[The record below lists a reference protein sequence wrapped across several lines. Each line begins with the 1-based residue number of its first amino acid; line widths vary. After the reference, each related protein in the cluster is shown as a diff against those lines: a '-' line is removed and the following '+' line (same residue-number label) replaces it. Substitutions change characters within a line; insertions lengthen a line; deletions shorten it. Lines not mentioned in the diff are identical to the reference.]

1 MYRDLDGRGGAKGS
15 TGFAFHTIYGF
26 KSVQKVVL
34 TVLTVVLTVQ
44 KVEFILLLKQYK
56 QS

>member
-1 MYRDLDGRGGAKGS
+1 MRGRSDGCVGAKGR

-44 KVEFILLLKQYK
+44 KVEAILLLTIY